1 MQDNGTI
8 VTFDSLTNEGSTP
21 LEPNQLYTPVI
32 DEAALVNPEGEGNSI
47 TPDESTPIDWEKQ
60 FKDTQAALT
69 KSRQEVA
76 ALKTKAAELEKQL
89 DVQGIQIPEEIAAEL
104 EALKY
109 TDPERW
115 RQSLNELEA
124 RRAKE
129 IDTKV
134 AQEVE
139 ATRRA
144 SILEEYNRN
153 NPGYEIND
161 YVADN
166 ILPASFTKRLA
177 SGEISF
183 DAFIKEAS
191 EYLHNV
197 KIGPG
202 NSPKAGKIS
211 PINML
216 DGGATP
222 NNSGNNPDISYQ
234 DAIF

>member
-1 MQDNGTI
+1 MNDGTI
-8 VTFDSLTNEGSTP
+8 VTFDSITNEGATP
-21 LEPNQLYTPVI
+21 TEPNQLYKPTI
-32 DEAALVNPEGEGNSI
+32 DEAALLEPNQVEGNE
-47 TPDESTPIDWEKQ
+47 PKQDEGTIDWEKQ

-89 DVQGIQIPEEIAAEL
+89 DVQGIQLPEDVAAEL

-124 RRAKE
+124 KRAKE

-144 SILEEYNRN
+144 AVLEEYNRN

-161 YVADN
+161 YVAEN
-166 ILPASFTKRLA
+166 MLPASFTKRL
-177 SGEISF
+177 SNGEISF
-183 DAFIKEAS
+183 DTFIKEAS
-191 EYLHNV
+191 DYLHSV

-202 NSPKAGKIS
+202 NSPKAGKVS

-222 NNSGNNPDISYQ
+222 NNSGNNPDVSYK